1 MALRSGWTE
10 AVCGALLA
18 LVVGGGALS
27 AAPSLDPERAFLA
40 SAAGIGRA
48 MVETGKLAAQ
58 RGGAPEMRSVGTTVG
73 EDWTAWLRDL
83 EQLAAERVVTLPTT
97 LDLEHQAT
105 LERLQAVSGE
115 AFDAAYLA
123 ALASDLEAA
132 ERLFEGAARSSD
144 AGIQSFAAHA
154 LPQLRAERRSTARL
168 TITPSQAPATQR
180 SGRLVTRRV
189 ASRAANAEI
198 LHPVPRP
205 PFG

>member
-132 ERLFEGAARSSD
+132 ERPTPDLDGGRD
-144 AGIQSFAAHA
+144 
-154 LPQLRAERRSTARL
+154 PAERGGEDDDDAD
-168 TITPSQAPATQR
+168 
-180 SGRLVTRRV
+180 SGGESGLER
-189 ASRAANAEI
+189 
-198 LHPVPRP
+198 HCGGP
-205 PFG
+205 PLWAD